1 MAIFMKIGKII
12 YRGIRNYPRIREKL
26 YAIRNDELYSLDGL
40 RYLGLLNPEAN
51 IKFDV
56 KILGHTVFNCSLEN
70 KLEFTLKIALSFWH
84 DNA

>member
-56 KILGHTVFNCSLEN
+56 KILGHTVFNYSLEN